1 MAQVRING
9 NYLAAAVGKKRCL
22 QFPLQDIQYIDV
34 YRHEIYV
41 HTKTKK
47 IMIRSTMD
55 VLTELLKDK
64 GFIRIHRSYLANRQY
79 ISHIEGNDIVMDN
92 GESLPL
98 SRHKRQRVLGEC
110 SSLMFVRELIKT
122 G

>member
-1 MAQVRING
+1 MAQVRIDG
-9 NYLAAAVGKKRCL
+9 NYLAAAIGKKGCL
-22 QFPLQDIQYIDV
+22 RFPLQDIRYIDV

-41 HTKTKK
+41 HTRTKK
-47 IMIRSTMD
+47 ILIRSTMD
-55 VLTELLKDK
+55 ILTELLKEK

-79 ISHIEGNDIVMDN
+79 IEYIKGNDIVMDN
-92 GESLPL
+92 GEYLPL

-110 SSLMFVRELIKT
+110 GGYMFVREFTKT